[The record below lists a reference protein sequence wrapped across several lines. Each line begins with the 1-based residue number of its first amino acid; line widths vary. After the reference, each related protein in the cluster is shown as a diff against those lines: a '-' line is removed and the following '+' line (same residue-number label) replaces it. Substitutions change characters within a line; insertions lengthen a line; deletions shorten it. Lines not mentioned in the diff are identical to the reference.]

1 MINYDGHGEDGGGGD
16 GGDDDGHEYDDD
28 NDQIENWH
36 GMKS

>member
-1 MINYDGHGEDGGGGD
+1 MINYDGHGEDGD